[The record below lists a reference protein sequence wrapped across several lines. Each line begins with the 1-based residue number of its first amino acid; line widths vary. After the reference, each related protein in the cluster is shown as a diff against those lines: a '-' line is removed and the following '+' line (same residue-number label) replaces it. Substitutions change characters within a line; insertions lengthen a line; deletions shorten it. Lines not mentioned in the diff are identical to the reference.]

1 MKASC
6 LCSAASKVTL
16 QSYIYSGK
24 SGSSL
29 SEMTVHAQVAPAW
42 QRSGLGRALMERLI
56 ARLVC
61 DDIAS
66 IALFAEPNVVG
77 LYEKLGFIKD
87 PQGVKGL
94 AFQGKLPSIDPI
106 MLL

>member
-1 MKASC
+1 M
-6 LCSAASKVTL
+6 
-16 QSYIYSGK
+16 
-24 SGSSL
+24 
-29 SEMTVHAQVAPAW
+29 HAQVRPAW

-61 DDIAS
+61 DDIAN

-94 AFQGKLPSIDPI
+94 AFQGNLPSIDPI

>member
-1 MKASC
+1 M
-6 LCSAASKVTL
+6 
-16 QSYIYSGK
+16 
-24 SGSSL
+24 
-29 SEMTVHAQVAPAW
+29 
-42 QRSGLGRALMERLI
+42 MERLI

-61 DDIAS
+61 DDIAT

-94 AFQGKLPSIDPI
+94 AFQGKLPSIDPVI
-106 MLL
+106 IL

>member
-1 MKASC
+1 MQ
-6 LCSAASKVTL
+6 AAREGARGARLPV
-16 QSYIYSGK
+16 
-24 SGSSL
+24 
-29 SEMTVHAQVAPAW
+29 QVQPAW

-61 DDIAS
+61 DDIAN

-94 AFQGKLPSIDPI
+94 AFQGNLPSIDPI

>member
-1 MKASC
+1 MR
-6 LCSAASKVTL
+6 LP
-16 QSYIYSGK
+16 
-24 SGSSL
+24 
-29 SEMTVHAQVAPAW
+29 AQVQPAW

-61 DDIAS
+61 DDIAN

>member
-1 MKASC
+1 MQAHDMHNWH
-6 LCSAASKVTL
+6 V
-16 QSYIYSGK
+16 
-24 SGSSL
+24 
-29 SEMTVHAQVAPAW
+29 QVQPAW

-61 DDIAS
+61 DDIAN
-66 IALFAEPNVVG
+66 IALFAEPNVVKM
-77 LYEKLGFIKD
+77 YEKLGFIKD

-106 MLL
+106 LLL